1 MEDILISAAGPG
13 LSKSLILKGIQC
25 LKAIYLAKNPPDLA
39 FPPQPDR
46 EARYRTGT
54 EVGLLAQ
61 RLFPGGAEVPYAGLS
76 VNEQVA
82 RTREL
87 IEAG

>member
-1 MEDILISAAGPG
+1 MEDILISSAGSG
-13 LSKSLILKGIQC
+13 LSKSLLLKGIQC
-25 LKAIYLAKNPPDLA
+25 PKALYLAKNPPVFI

-61 RLFPGGAEVPYAGLS
+61 PPGGAGALRGAFRHRPGGQ
-76 VNEQVA
+76 NP
-82 RTREL
+82 
-87 IEAG
+87 